1 MDRQRLQTELMAA
14 YERFTAYV
22 HSLNTEQLE
31 RSRKGKWSSVQH
43 IHHIHRSVR
52 PVALALLVP
61 KWFLRWRIGKP
72 NRPSRT
78 YDELVARY
86 KEKLAAG
93 GAAPAAFVPP
103 QLDAA
108 IAVPL
113 SRKVHQEVERLRH
126 RLERWSEAELDS
138 TLLPHPLLG
147 KVTVREMVYFTIY
160 HVRHHQ
166 ALVER
171 DLH

>member
-1 MDRQRLQTELMAA
+1 MDRQQLRAELMSTH
-14 YERFTAYV
+14 EHFTAFM
-22 HSLNTEQLE
+22 LDLPAGQLTF
-31 RSRKGKWSSVQH
+31 SRNGKWSPVQH
-43 IHHIHRSVR
+43 VHHIHRSVR

-78 YDELVARY
+78 YDQLVSRY
-86 KEKLAAG
+86 KERLAAG
-93 GAAPAAFVPP
+93 GSAPAAFVPP
-103 QLDAA
+103 QLLAKDAA
-108 IAVPL
+108 PL
-113 SRKVHQEVERLRH
+113 ARKVHDQIHYLCRRLD
-126 RLERWSEAELDS
+126 RWKEAELDN

-160 HVRHHQ
+160 HVQHHQ

>member
-1 MDRQRLQTELMAA
+1 MDRQQLRAELMSAH
-14 YERFTAYV
+14 ERFTAYV
-22 HSLNTEQLE
+22 LSIPADQLIL
-31 RSRKGKWSSVQH
+31 SRNGKWSPVQH
-43 IHHIHRSVR
+43 MHHIHRSVR
-52 PVALALLVP
+52 PVALALLAP

-113 SRKVHQEVERLRH
+113 SRKVLQEVERVRH
-126 RLERWSEAELDS
+126 RLKRWSEAELDN

-160 HVRHHQ
+160 HVQHHQ